1 MDSKATPVADP
12 LTPEPESKAKRD
24 LRELATKVD
33 HLSTHLPKN
42 PYCLACQESKMKQ
55 KYTHRGAFQR
65 DLSSWG
71 DIVTCD
77 HLVSPS
83 LKMQGLGGE
92 KYGLSV
98 KDLHS
103 GMIAVYPVTEKDTA
117 STIAAL
123 RHFAGR
129 RNIHISYSDNALELA
144 ASARSMGIEHHTS
157 LHGEPKTNSIIERTN
172 QIIVG
177 GTTASLIA
185 AGLPPCYWSYA
196 TQRFCANYNAQGL
209 VDT

>member
-1 MDSKATPVADP
+1 MSEDGEPAASEEEKRSVDSKATPIADP
-12 LTPEPESKAKRD
+12 PTPEPESKAKRD

-33 HLSTHLPKN
+33 HLSTHVPKN

-55 KYTHRGAFQR
+55 KYAHRGAFQR

-98 KDLHS
+98 
-103 GMIAVYPVTEKDTA
+103 
-117 STIAAL
+117 
-123 RHFAGR
+123 
-129 RNIHISYSDNALELA
+129 
-144 ASARSMGIEHHTS
+144 
-157 LHGEPKTNSIIERTN
+157 
-172 QIIVG
+172 
-177 GTTASLIA
+177 
-185 AGLPPCYWSYA
+185 
-196 TQRFCANYNAQGL
+196 
-209 VDT
+209 